1 MPRRFLSEREGKQG
15 GGLIDPFVNPERDVE
30 LEAARG
36 GAGRLCLRRG
46 RLLPKEVVRLIHLQ
60 GLFWDGAVRG
70 LFLVDLHQASFVG
83 GEVAQDCAGGG
94 FCACSCS
101 GGPVYKV

>member
-36 GAGRLCLRRG
+36 MLA
-46 RLLPKEVVRLIHLQ
+46 I
-60 GLFWDGAVRG
+60 FA
-70 LFLVDLHQASFVG
+70 
-83 GEVAQDCAGGG
+83 
-94 FCACSCS
+94 
-101 GGPVYKV
+101 